1 MASRQLVVQSEES
14 LFCFFLFPCWKKLSL
29 RNHCSLDGKA
39 IRGMV
44 GREEM
49 LPQKQQELRI
59 HVVARR
65 VFFLCIYLFIYF
77 WQPKPKDWQLDESCG
92 AAGQGMWTFIHS
104 PTVAQK

>member
-1 MASRQLVVQSEES
+1 MASWQPVVQSEES
-14 LFCFFLFPCWKKLSL
+14 LFCFFLFLCWKKSSL

-49 LPQKQQELRI
+49 LPPKQQELRI

-65 VFFLCIYLFIYF
+65 VFSFFSMYIFVYLFLAT
-77 WQPKPKDWQLDESCG
+77 KTKRL
-92 AAGQGMWTFIHS
+92 AT
-104 PTVAQK
+104 